1 MDLVAIQ
8 TELEVNGYCVIP
20 NILDASEVEQCGSSF
35 KQWQQTIHNHDVLHE
50 RINFHGIYKFHNAGH
65 TWHSWFV
72 RTRPKVQEV
81 FKFLWKCED
90 LIVSFDG
97 CCYISKTSGKK
108 DNCWTHTDQAPDS
121 KGLKCY
127 QAFVSFTENRER
139 TFVVYEGTHKDHSNY
154 FEERGIQSKKN
165 WQLIDHD
172 HVVQI
177 QDKKHILHVPAGA
190 MVLWDSRVFHQNQYG
205 RSNCGEER
213 MVQYV
218 CFLPKHHP
226 SNTTAMQEKRKRCL
240 REKRTTTHWPCPIS
254 VVGLQPQTYGNKE
267 LTIDYEKIANQ
278 DISEF
283 AYDIEKIV

>member
-1 MDLVAIQ
+1 M
-8 TELEVNGYCVIP
+8 
-20 NILDASEVEQCGSSF
+20 EQCGSSF
-35 KQWQQTIHNHDVLHE
+35 KQWQQTIPNHDSLHE

-97 CCYISKTSGKK
+97 CCYISKTGGKK

-127 QAFVSFTENRER
+127 QAFVSFTENKER

-165 WQLIDHD
+165 WQLIEHD

-177 QDKKHILHVPAGA
+177 QDKKQILHVPAGA

-226 SNTTAMQEKRKRCL
+226 SNTAAMQEKRKRYL

-267 LTIDYEKIANQ
+267 LMIDYEKIANQ

-283 AYDIEKIV
+283 TYDIEKIV

>member
-8 TELEVNGYCVIP
+8 TELEVKGYCVIP
-20 NILDASEVEQCGSSF
+20 NILDTSEVEQCGSSF
-35 KQWQQTIHNHDVLHE
+35 KQWQQTIPNHDSLHE

-72 RTRPKVQEV
+72 RTCPKVQEV

-226 SNTTAMQEKRKRCL
+226 SNTAAMQEKRKRYL

-267 LTIDYEKIANQ
+267 LMIDYEKIANQ

-283 AYDIEKIV
+283 TYDIEKIV